1 MLNGNNCNIGNTCH
15 AIFVDIGRSN
25 HGNTNCSNNA
35 DSTSAACTAAI
46 AATSAIPANNKSP
59 DGEDDASIIATPSAI
74 KLMISTA
81 FTYAISG
88 LLSSGQWQAFIFFAS
103 KLGSAEVAAW
113 GLLGIIWEEL
123 DYVINAIAEGC
134 VIRCAI
140 SLGAGRVH
148 TAKYVAYKSL
158 WICFIWG
165 MAVTVILVVFANE
178 IPALLTPSPVLQA
191 MVAKS
196 LPVMA
201 VANAFCGVGIMVDH
215 ILSVQN
221 RAGAATKLGLAASLL
236 ITLPLGAIS
245 SIVFDLNLIGLAS
258 SISIGSAA
266 FSAAA
271 TYLMIRSDWKGISD
285 DIIGIHGY
293 DDDDND
299 DECENDDGSSYCSS
313 NNSCSSDSTKD
324 SSLKSSW
331 RRTSPEKWTATEEF
345 GYTKR
350 DKNSGWG

>member
-1 MLNGNNCNIGNTCH
+1 
-15 AIFVDIGRSN
+15 
-25 HGNTNCSNNA
+25 
-35 DSTSAACTAAI
+35 
-46 AATSAIPANNKSP
+46 
-59 DGEDDASIIATPSAI
+59 
-74 KLMISTA
+74 
-81 FTYAISG
+81 
-88 LLSSGQWQAFIFFAS
+88 
-103 KLGSAEVAAW
+103 
-113 GLLGIIWEEL
+113 
-123 DYVINAIAEGC
+123 
-134 VIRCAI
+134 
-140 SLGAGRVH
+140 
-148 TAKYVAYKSL
+148 
-158 WICFIWG
+158 
-165 MAVTVILVVFANE
+165 
-178 IPALLTPSPVLQA
+178 

-299 DECENDDGSSYCSS
+299 DESENDDGSSYCSS